1 MADVFDLLQQRQIR
15 EARHRAE
22 QVGIETASAQASV
35 ARLEERIDRLTLA
48 CTAMWSVLR
57 QRTGATDEELVT
69 AVQEIDLRDGVLDG
83 RHSPPPIQCP
93 ACRRLSHRRHRFCMY
108 CEAPLPQD
116 PLP

>member
-1 MADVFDLLQQRQIR
+1 MADLFDLLQQRHIR
-15 EARHRAE
+15 DARNRAE
-22 QVGIETASAQASV
+22 QVGIKAASAQASV
-35 ARLEERIDRLTLA
+35 ERLEERVDRLTLV

-57 QRTGATDEELVT
+57 QRTGATDAELLA

-83 RHSPPPIQCP
+83 RHSPPPIECP